1 MGASMSERGVTAV
14 AESGTRRENAPAH
27 SASKY
32 LYAIMVGQPDLHYAA
47 AGLGGADIYAIS
59 AGSLSAV
66 VSDVAAGRLR
76 AERRHLAAHRDV
88 LARLMSSATPLPVSF
103 GTVAAS
109 TEAVRQILIQN
120 QRTFS
125 EQLNQVAGK
134 AEMGLRVFWDVP
146 NIFEYFI
153 GTHPELRAARD
164 HLFGRRREPTQDEK
178 LELGRF
184 FENLLE
190 EDRES
195 CAEKVE
201 EALSS
206 AGVEYKRNKNRNE
219 REVLSLACLL
229 RRGEQAAFEGQVLEV
244 AKLFDNNYAFDY
256 CGPWPPYNFVQMD
269 LRLGSHAA
277 D

>member
-1 MGASMSERGVTAV
+1 MSEHGATAI
-14 AESGTRRENAPAH
+14 AQSGPRHENAPAP

-32 LYAIMVGQPDLHYAA
+32 LYAIIAGQPELRYPA
-47 AGLGGADIYAIS
+47 AGLGDADIYAI
-59 AGSLSAV
+59 AVGGISAV

-88 LARLMSSATPLPVSF
+88 LARLMSSTTPLPVSF

-109 TEAVRQILIQN
+109 AEAVRQILIQN
-120 QRTFS
+120 QRSFV
-125 EQLNQVAGK
+125 EQLNRVAGK

-153 GTHPELRAARD
+153 NTHPELRVARD

-190 EDRES
+190 EDREA

-201 EALSS
+201 EGLSA
-206 AGVEYKRNKNRNE
+206 AGVEHKRNKNRNE
-219 REVLSLACLL
+219 REILNLACLVP
-229 RRGEQAAFEGQVLEV
+229 RGEQAAFEAQVLEV
-244 AKLFDNNYAFDY
+244 AKLFNNNYAFDY
-256 CGPWPPYNFVQMD
+256 SGPWPPYNFVQMD

>member
-1 MGASMSERGVTAV
+1 MGASMSENGITATL
-14 AESGTRRENAPAH
+14 ESGLRTEHPPAP
-27 SASKY
+27 SAGKY
-32 LYAIMVGQPDLHYAA
+32 LYAIIASTPDLHYAA
-47 AGLGGADIYAIS
+47 TGLGDADIYSIS
-59 AGSLSAV
+59 AGSVSAV

-76 AERRHLAAHRDV
+76 AERRHVAAHRNV
-88 LARLMSSATPLPVSF
+88 LARLMTTVTPLPVSF

-109 TEAVRQILIQN
+109 AEAVCQILIQN
-120 QRTFS
+120 QRTFV

-153 GTHPELRAARD
+153 SIHPELRAARD
-164 HLFGRRREPTQDEK
+164 RLFGRRREPTQDEK

-184 FENLLE
+184 FENFLQ
-190 EDRES
+190 EDRET

-206 AGVEYKRNKNRNE
+206 AGVEHKRNKNRNE
-219 REVLSLACLL
+219 REILTLACLIP
-229 RRGEQAAFEGQVLEV
+229 RGEEAAFEAQVLEV

-256 CGPWPPYNFVQMD
+256 SGPWPPYNFVQMD
-269 LRLGSHAA
+269 LRL
-277 D
+277 